1 MNWSVFWSTS
11 RDPNLVILGFK
22 CENILK
28 NTLISVKYRFF
39 LTFFDIF
46 PLLFFSLISLS
57 LFGGSLHVYLSL
69 IIHNFS
75 SVSFLKF
82 TILFLPSIFFHSL
95 NFFYA
100 LHFPWSYLSSFSV
113 TNLLLHTTS
122 HKTLW
127 PCSVTSNN
135 HINLLSIHQK
145 RTTNDTNNVR
155 SKHAQFSEP
164 NISPVILPSTQS
176 DSIWHS

>member
-1 MNWSVFWSTS
+1 MT
-11 RDPNLVILGFK
+11 
-22 CENILK
+22 
-28 NTLISVKYRFF
+28 FF
-39 LTFFDIF
+39 L
-46 PLLFFSLISLS
+46 FSFILS
-57 LFGGSLHVYLSL
+57 FLYFCLVVLCMSL

-75 SVSFLKF
+75 SVTFLTF

-95 NFFYA
+95 NFFYT

-122 HKTLW
+122 HKTFW

-164 NISPVILPSTQS
+164 NISLVILPSTQP